1 MLAWVGAA
9 RLRIDENGHI
19 RAKTHSEGRA
29 QDRTRQL
36 RLEYNTLSMV
46 HTVVER
52 VQRGKGTDNMEADE
66 QQDCKYMEHCVGMG
80 GWPIRERTLSEER
93 TKTRG

>member
-1 MLAWVGAA
+1 MGAA
-9 RLRIDENGHI
+9 RLKINENGRI
-19 RAKTHSEGRA
+19 RAKTHSEKRV

-36 RLEYNTLSMV
+36 RLECSIQSMV

-52 VQRGKGTDNMEADE
+52 VQRGEGTDNMEADE